1 MSTMDPL
8 FPKARSEILRLLFSD
23 PDKSMHLRELARLS
37 GLAIR
42 TIQTE
47 ITKMR
52 GAGLVTD
59 RRDGNRLYFRANTQH
74 PLFPELRSITLK
86 TTGLKD
92 ALTGALNGLDGIS
105 LALVHGSFASG
116 HPTPESDIDLLLI
129 GSVGLRDLA
138 PRLRP
143 VAETLGREVNPTVM
157 SEENF
162 SQKARS
168 GDAFA
173 NSVCRAPK
181 IWIKGSENDLG
192 KLA

>member
-1 MSTMDPL
+1 MEAL
-8 FPKARSEILRLLFSD
+8 FPKARGEIFRLLFSD
-23 PDKSMHLRELARLS
+23 PDRSMHLRELARLS
-37 GLAIR
+37 GLAVR

-47 ITKMR
+47 VSKLR
-52 GAGLVTD
+52 KADLVTD

-74 PLFPELRSITLK
+74 PIFPELRSITLK

-92 ALTGALNGLDGIS
+92 ALTGALHDLVGIS
-105 LALVHGSFASG
+105 LACVHGSFASG
-116 HPTPESDIDLLLI
+116 HPAPESDIDLLII
-129 GSVGLRDLA
+129 GTVGLRELA

-157 SEENF
+157 SRENF
-162 SQKARS
+162 SQKVRS

-173 NSVCRAPK
+173 NNVRRAPK

-192 KLA
+192 ELA